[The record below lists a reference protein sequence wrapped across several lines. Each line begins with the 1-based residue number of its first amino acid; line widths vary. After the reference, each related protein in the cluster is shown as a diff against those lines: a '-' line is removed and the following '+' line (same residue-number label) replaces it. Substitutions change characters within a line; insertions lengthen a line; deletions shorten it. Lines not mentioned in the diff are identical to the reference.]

1 MKRVSVPDF
10 SSPSIITR
18 QYRSFKGLDYSAD
31 ESQIDGSRSPL
42 AVNMISDAGGWPQ
55 KRLGWRVLRRYT
67 GRINGIYPYRKDDG
81 TIELIVHAG
90 AAIYRDAESPVKL
103 RDSLKDDYSTSFYM
117 ANKLYILTGAQYL
130 VYNGEEIKNVSD
142 VAYTPTTSYGRK
154 PSGGGE
160 SYEKVNLL
168 SPWRYNKFTGDGS
181 SKVYQL
187 DVKELD
193 DGTTVTV
200 KVDGEALDADAF
212 TVDYSAGKV
221 TLNAAPAKPQTNSD
235 NVEIKF
241 SKKVWIRNKKA
252 ITDTDEDEEL
262 DENADEADK
271 EKIPGE
277 ELVLGCTI
285 CATYGMNTEDRVFLT
300 GNSKCPAREYYSG
313 LSDPSYFPDLNYVEV
328 GSSDWPILNYLKF
341 QGDLVIIKEHNAQE
355 WTVWQHSGELLDG
368 KQVFPLKA
376 GVAGIG
382 SAAKRA
388 AGQLLDDAIFL
399 SPQGVFARVNSITLV
414 KMEQGVKCRSE
425 RINREL
431 IGRVDLAEAVSTVW
445 NGYYLLCFPT
455 TGECFVADS
464 NQGYAKGGYEW
475 YYWKNI
481 PACSF
486 AQETGALWFGTADG
500 RLCRMNNDIA
510 NEDGE
515 PLVTAY
521 NDDGQPIEW
530 VWATKM
536 DDFGNLGMYKN
547 LTKRGCVIQFKTAA
561 HSSCDIFLRTEKDW
575 GTFKRREVLDR
586 FDFRQIDFERF
597 TFNTL
602 PQNARSLRTKVKKFQ
617 QLQVI
622 LKGKELDE
630 PFGVLEIVLRATA
643 GNPVK

>member
-18 QYRSFKGLDYSAD
+18 QYRSFRGLDYSAD
-31 ESQIDGSRSPL
+31 ESQIDSSRSPL

-90 AAIYRDAESPVKL
+90 AAIYRDASSPVKL

-130 VYNGEEIKNVSD
+130 VYDGSSVKNVSD
-142 VAYTPTTSYGRK
+142 DAYTPTTRYGMK
-154 PSGGGE
+154 PTGSGTA
-160 SYEKVNLL
+160 YEKVNLL
-168 SPWRYNKFTGDGS
+168 SPWRYNKFIGDGE

-193 DGTTVTV
+193 DGKTVTV
-200 KVDGEALDADAF
+200 KVGGTTLASSEFSVNYSEGKITF
-212 TVDYSAGKV
+212 T
-221 TLNAAPAKPQTNSD
+221 TAPAKPANGLD

-241 SKKVWIRNKKA
+241 CKTSKLKDSTEKA
-252 ITDTDEDEEL
+252 ESLIL
-262 DENADEADK
+262 N
-271 EKIPGE
+271 
-277 ELVLGCTI
+277 CTI
-285 CATYGMNTEDRVFLT
+285 CTTYGVSTEDRVFVT
-300 GNSKCPAREYYSG
+300 GNPKHPATEYYSG
-313 LSDPSYFPDLNYVEV
+313 LGDPSYFPDINFVEV
-328 GSSDWPILNYLKF
+328 GSADWPILNYLKF
-341 QGDLVIIKEHNAQE
+341 QGDLVIVKEHNAQE
-355 WTVWQHSGELLDG
+355 YTVWHQSGELLSG
-368 KQVFPLKA
+368 VAAFPLRP

-382 SAAKRA
+382 AVAKRGA
-388 AGQLLDDAIFL
+388 QQLLDDAMFL
-399 SPQGVFARVNSITLV
+399 TPRGVFARVNSVALV
-414 KMEQGVKCRSE
+414 KVEQGVKCRSN
-425 RINREL
+425 RINRDIL
-431 IGRVDLAEAVSTVW
+431 SRTDLKDAVSVVW
-445 NGYYLLCFPT
+445 DGYFILCFPA

-464 NQGYAKGGYEW
+464 NQPQSNGGYEW

-481 PACSF
+481 PARVF
-486 AQETGALWFGTADG
+486 AQETGVLWFGTSDG
-500 RLCRMNNDIA
+500 RLCRLNND
-510 NEDGE
+510 
-515 PLVTAY
+515 VTDKEGNIQMDAY

-547 LTKRGCVIQFKTAA
+547 LTKRGCVIQFKTAVQ
-561 HSSCDIFLRTEKDW
+561 SSCDIYLRTEKDF
-575 GTFKRREVLDR
+575 GVKKRSESL
-586 FDFRQIDFERF
+586 RQLDFEQLDF
-597 TFNTL
+597 EKWTFNTL
-602 PQNARSLRTKVKKFQ
+602 PNNIRSLKSKVKKFQ

-630 PFGVLEIVLRATA
+630 AFGVLEIVLRATA

>member
-18 QYRSFKGLDYSAD
+18 QYRSFRGLDYSAD

-90 AAIYRDAESPVKL
+90 AAIYRDASSPVKL

-130 VYNGEEIKNVSD
+130 VYDGSSVKNVSD
-142 VAYTPTTSYGRK
+142 DAYTPTTSYGMK
-154 PSGGGE
+154 PAGGGTA
-160 SYEKVNLL
+160 YEKVNLL
-168 SPWRYNKFTGDGS
+168 SPWRYNKFTGDGE

-193 DGTTVTV
+193 DGKTVTV
-200 KVDGEALDADAF
+200 KVGGTTLASSEFSVNYSEGKITF
-212 TVDYSAGKV
+212 T
-221 TLNAAPAKPQTNSD
+221 TAPAKPANGLD

-241 SKKVWIRNKKA
+241 CKTSKLKDSTEKA
-252 ITDTDEDEEL
+252 ESLIL
-262 DENADEADK
+262 N
-271 EKIPGE
+271 
-277 ELVLGCTI
+277 CTI
-285 CATYGMNTEDRVFLT
+285 CTTYGVSTEDRVFVT
-300 GNSKCPAREYYSG
+300 GNPKHPATEYYSG
-313 LSDPSYFPDLNYVEV
+313 LGDPSYFPDINFVEV
-328 GSSDWPILNYLKF
+328 GSADWPILNYLKF
-341 QGDLVIIKEHNAQE
+341 QGDLVIVKEHNAQE
-355 WTVWQHSGELLDG
+355 YTVWHQSGELLNG
-368 KQVFPLKA
+368 VAAFPLRP

-382 SAAKRA
+382 AVAKRGA
-388 AGQLLDDAIFL
+388 QQLLDDAMFL
-399 SPQGVFARVNSITLV
+399 TPRGVFARVNSVALV
-414 KMEQGVKCRSE
+414 KVEQGVKCRSN
-425 RINREL
+425 RINRDIL
-431 IGRVDLAEAVSTVW
+431 SRTDLKDAVSVVW
-445 NGYYLLCFPT
+445 DGYFILCFPA

-464 NQGYAKGGYEW
+464 NQPQSNGGYEW

-481 PACSF
+481 PARVF
-486 AQETGALWFGTADG
+486 AQETGVLWFGTSDG
-500 RLCRMNNDIA
+500 RLCRLNNDVVDKEGNIQM
-510 NEDGE
+510 D
-515 PLVTAY
+515 AY

-547 LTKRGCVIQFKTAA
+547 LTKRGCVIQFKTAVQ
-561 HSSCDIFLRTEKDW
+561 SSCDIYLRTEKDF
-575 GTFKRREVLDR
+575 GVKKRSESL
-586 FDFRQIDFERF
+586 RQLDFEQLDF
-597 TFNTL
+597 EKWTFNTL
-602 PQNARSLRTKVKKFQ
+602 PNNIRSLKSKVKKFQ

-630 PFGVLEIVLRATA
+630 AFGVLEIVLRATA